1 MCIFISIDFPIVHS
15 SMTSSLS
22 SMTPTCLQQR
32 ESYPYMFHDPLSLGS
47 PYATHPRNSACN
59 PATAHQQPPQH
70 GVYGN
75 SSVVSTSNTGRKEL
89 TIPIKIDPSKPDLP
103 LAGVISAGV
112 SVPVQISTQNVSDLT
127 GSNYWPRLQWSSI
140 FNLPTKLFYKASK
153 ESAINAVTDLAVKQ
167 QEQQSRDSPP
177 TILSLIAPSSISDSY
192 SSQPHAFQILD
203 WNRVGIGQPNICMS
217 QQTWNILQSTW
228 NSLTPRIFPFP
239 CYQMQTPWPSISEH
253 ERLWISAYEVEVLQ
267 IPLYI

>member
-1 MCIFISIDFPIVHS
+1 
-15 SMTSSLS
+15 MTSSLS

-47 PYATHPRNSACN
+47 PYATHPRNSTCN

-75 SSVVSTSNTGRKEL
+75 SSVVSTSNTGTEEL
-89 TIPIKIDPSKPDLP
+89 TIPIKIDPSKSHLL

-140 FNLPTKLFYKASK
+140 FNLPTKLLFKASK
-153 ESAINAVTDLAVKQ
+153 ESAINAVTDFVVKQ
-167 QEQQSRDSPP
+167 QQSRDSPP
-177 TILSLIAPSSISDSY
+177 TILSHIAPSSISDSY

-203 WNRVGIGQPNICMS
+203 WNRVRICQPNICMS
-217 QQTWNILQSTW
+217 QQT
-228 NSLTPRIFPFP
+228 RITFCNPP
-239 CYQMQTPWPSISEH
+239 EI
-253 ERLWISAYEVEVLQ
+253 V
-267 IPLYI
+267 